1 MLRKIFV
8 VLAVVWLLGVVT
20 SYPFGGV
27 LQVVLLLALAV
38 VVTHLSQRRVRPPV

>member
-20 SYPFGGV
+20 SYPFGGF

-38 VVTHLSQRRVRPPV
+38 VGTHLSQRRVRPPV